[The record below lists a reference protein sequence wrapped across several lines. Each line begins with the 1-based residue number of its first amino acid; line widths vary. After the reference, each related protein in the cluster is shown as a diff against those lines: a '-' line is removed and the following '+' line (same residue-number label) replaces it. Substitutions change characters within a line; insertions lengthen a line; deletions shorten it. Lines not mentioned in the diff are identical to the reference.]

1 MKKKHQ
7 EKVVKVFALIIVLI
21 MLFQVLMP
29 LFNSLTI
36 NSNATTANVTTLDS
50 TTINS
55 ISTESSLESSEQILQ
70 STIK

>member
-7 EKVVKVFALIIVLI
+7 QTVVKVFALVIVLI

-36 NSNATTANVTTLDS
+36 NSSATTANVTAQES
-50 TTINS
+50 NTINS
-55 ISTESSLESSEQILQ
+55 IYTNPSLESSEQIL
-70 STIK
+70 